1 MKDLS
6 KKIISLVLALTIIF
20 NFSATAFAA
29 ELNFYEKLSLTEA
42 EIQAGIEK
50 ALQIKLSEIEDSI
63 ERMNA
68 EYNIRK
74 NLENIDLSSI
84 QITYARRIDL
94 GDIWKDG
101 LPDIHI
107 KNKYV
112 AATIDTILNGILIAS
127 GVGSLS
133 VALKKFGAKQ
143 LQYIFIKTIK
153 KKVIGK
159 AAIALGV
166 SLSSIAGFLN
176 YVADPAGKIAKYLDS
191 KDKKPNN
198 GYLDVVW

>member
-1 MKDLS
+1 MKILS
-6 KKIISLVLALTIIF
+6 KKMITLFLALAMVF
-20 NFSATAFAA
+20 DLGVTAFAA
-29 ELNFYEKLSLTEA
+29 ESNFYEKLSLTEA
-42 EIQAGIEK
+42 EIQTGIEK
-50 ALQIKLSEIEDSI
+50 ALQIKLSEIDDSA
-63 ERMNA
+63 ERMNT
-68 EYNIRK
+68 ECNIRE
-74 NLENIDLSSI
+74 NLENIDLSNI

-101 LPDIHI
+101 IPDIHI

-159 AAIALGV
+159 AAIALGI

-176 YVADPAGKIAKYLDS
+176 YVADPAGKIAKYLDA